1 MNVEK
6 YLKIVLYGCLLWLVA
21 FLVSVALSPIRETQ
35 RALFESIMPVVI
47 ALGTVFFSIIYLRK
61 REVDFLQEGVLLGV
75 IWFALNIGLD
85 LPLFLR
91 GPMAMPLSEYVKD
104 IGLTYLIIP
113 VITVGFGYLLEN
125 KILEG

>member
-61 REVDFLQEGVLLGV
+61 REVDFLQEGILLGV

-85 LPLFLR
+85 LPFFLR

>member
-61 REVDFLQEGVLLGV
+61 REVDFLQEGILLGV